1 MFCFFLLLLLLLL
14 LLVLLLVL
22 VLLLLVLLLL
32 LFLRLDLSLS
42 LSVFSFAA
50 FCCAPTS
57 TQLVVCAAA
66 CKKIGPFP
74 SRENSVGAEELCFVT
89 RGSSLKLRCNMI
101 WALLERLKQK

>member
-1 MFCFFLLLLLLLL
+1 MFCFFLLLLL

-22 VLLLLVLLLL
+22 VLLLSLLLPLLL

-57 TQLVVCAAA
+57 TQFVVCAAA

-89 RGSSLKLRCNMI
+89 RGSSLKLRCNMVG
-101 WALLERLKQK
+101 ALLERLKQK

>member
-1 MFCFFLLLLLLLL
+1 MFCFFLLLLLLL

-22 VLLLLVLLLL
+22 VLLLSLLL
-32 LFLRLDLSLS
+32 LFLRLDLSLL

-57 TQLVVCAAA
+57 TQFVVCAAA
-66 CKKIGPFP
+66 CKKIGPSL

-89 RGSSLKLRCNMI
+89 RGSSLKLRCNMVG
-101 WALLERLKQK
+101 ALLERLKQK

>member
-1 MFCFFLLLLLLLL
+1 MFCFFLLLLLLLLL

-22 VLLLLVLLLL
+22 VLLLLVLLL

-89 RGSSLKLRCNMI
+89 RGSSLKLRCNMK

>member
-14 LLVLLLVL
+14 LLVLVRLLLVL
-22 VLLLLVLLLL
+22 LLLL

>member
-1 MFCFFLLLLLLLL
+1 MFCFFLLLLV

-22 VLLLLVLLLL
+22 VLLLLLLVLL

-57 TQLVVCAAA
+57 TQCVVCAAA

-101 WALLERLKQK
+101 WALSERLKQK

>member
-14 LLVLLLVL
+14 LLVLVRLLLVL
-22 VLLLLVLLLL
+22 LLLL

-66 CKKIGPFP
+66 CKKIGPFS